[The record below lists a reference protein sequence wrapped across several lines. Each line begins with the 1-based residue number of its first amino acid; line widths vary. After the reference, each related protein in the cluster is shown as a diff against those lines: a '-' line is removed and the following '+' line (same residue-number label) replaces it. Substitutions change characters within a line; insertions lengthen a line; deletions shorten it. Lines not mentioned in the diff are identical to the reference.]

1 MVLLNAIQRVINLV
15 QTFRTEYARQAAT
28 TLQKDF
34 KISLGRTPVFTLQ
47 WRPVIGFRGVASIA
61 VQQQLHCLHSKVDS
75 YETVAAGSELDR
87 LPILLIFLCVIYSRP
102 CILRKSTSK
111 WSWAGL
117 APPWSIAH
125 TSPLYSWWLSC
136 VRPISMGTFFFLG
149 FFWSLVA
156 SPTQCVVHIL
166 KSVLKTWL
174 LCALRWW
181 PVSLRWVH

>member
-1 MVLLNAIQRVINLV
+1 MAGFLISANFSRSCLHPHPGFELLFFSKVSTKSIMVLQSAIQRVINLV
-15 QTFRTEYARQAAT
+15 QIFRTEYARQEND

-111 WSWAGL
+111 
-117 APPWSIAH
+117 
-125 TSPLYSWWLSC
+125 
-136 VRPISMGTFFFLG
+136 
-149 FFWSLVA
+149 
-156 SPTQCVVHIL
+156 
-166 KSVLKTWL
+166 
-174 LCALRWW
+174 
-181 PVSLRWVH
+181 